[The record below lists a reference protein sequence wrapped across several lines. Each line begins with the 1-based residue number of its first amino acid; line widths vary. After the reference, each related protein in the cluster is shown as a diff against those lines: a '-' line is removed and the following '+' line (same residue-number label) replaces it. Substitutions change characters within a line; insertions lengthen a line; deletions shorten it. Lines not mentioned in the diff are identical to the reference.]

1 MTSLIGTI
9 NQSCKA
15 YVKFM
20 NRFEEKMLVLSNK
33 IF

>member
-1 MTSLIGTI
+1 MKNLICTI
-9 NQSCKA
+9 SHTREVYNA
-15 YVKFM
+15 FM